1 MSEILRDR
9 TSSLN
14 LQSIEVFC
22 EVVKS
27 RSFSKGAERL
37 SISQSAASQ
46 QVANLEQVL
55 GLKLLDRS
63 YRPLQVTEDGEL
75 YYRGCQQLLEGYRGV
90 LDQIR
95 RKRNSAEGQVRV
107 VSIYSVGLHTL
118 DDFVRSYMQENSGST
133 VRLEYYHPVK
143 VYEAILNDEAEV
155 GVMSYPRSSRH
166 VEVIP
171 WLEEEM
177 VLACPSGHQ
186 LAKTKEIDAHR
197 LEGANF
203 VAFEKDLKIRR
214 EVDRFFRE
222 NEIQVNI
229 LSEFDNIGT
238 IKQALDISTA
248 VSILPAPGVARE
260 VERGIISEVRL
271 KGVNLRPPVG
281 IVVRKGRELTA
292 TARNFISFLMDSS
305 PGVLLESAG
314 EED

>member
-22 EVVKS
+22 EVVKR
-27 RSFSKGAERL
+27 RSFSKGAEVL

-75 YYRGCQQLLEGYRGV
+75 YYKGCQQLLEGYRGV
-90 LDQIR
+90 LNQIR

-118 DDFVRSYMQENSGST
+118 DDFVRSYMRENTGST
-133 VRLEYYHPVK
+133 VHLEYYHPVK

-166 VEVIP
+166 VEAIP

-177 VLACPSGHQ
+177 VLACPSGHP

-229 LSEFDNIGT
+229 LSEVDNIET

-271 KGVNLRPPVG
+271 KGVNLRRPVG

>member
-1 MSEILRDR
+1 
-9 TSSLN
+9 
-14 LQSIEVFC
+14 
-22 EVVKS
+22 
-27 RSFSKGAERL
+27 
-37 SISQSAASQ
+37 
-46 QVANLEQVL
+46 
-55 GLKLLDRS
+55 
-63 YRPLQVTEDGEL
+63 
-75 YYRGCQQLLEGYRGV
+75 
-90 LDQIR
+90 
-95 RKRNSAEGQVRV
+95 
-107 VSIYSVGLHTL
+107 
-118 DDFVRSYMQENSGST
+118 
-133 VRLEYYHPVK
+133 
-143 VYEAILNDEAEV
+143 
-155 GVMSYPRSSRH
+155 
-166 VEVIP
+166 
-171 WLEEEM
+171 M

-229 LSEFDNIGT
+229 LSEFDNIET

-260 VERGIISEVRL
+260 VERGLISEVRL
-271 KGVNLRPPVG
+271 KGVNLRRPVG

>member
-1 MSEILRDR
+1 MSEISRDR

-14 LQSIEVFC
+14 LQAIEVFC
-22 EVVKS
+22 EVVKR
-27 RSFSKGAERL
+27 RSFSKGAESL

-46 QVANLEQVL
+46 QVAHLEQVL

-75 YYRGCQQLLEGYRGV
+75 YYKGCQQLLTGYRGV

-118 DDFVRSYMQENSGST
+118 DDFVRSYMQENTGST

-166 VEVIP
+166 VEVTP

-177 VLACPSGHQ
+177 ILACPAGHP
-186 LAKTKEIDAHR
+186 LAKTGKIDAHR
-197 LEGANF
+197 LVGANF

-229 LSEFDNIGT
+229 LSEFDNIET

-248 VSILPAPGVARE
+248 VSILPAPSVARE

-271 KGVNLRPPVG
+271 NGVKLRRPVG

-292 TARNFISFLMDSS
+292 TAKNFISFLMSSS
-305 PGVLLESAG
+305 PGGPLQQAG
-314 EED
+314 GGS

>member
-14 LQSIEVFC
+14 LQAIEVFC
-22 EVVKS
+22 EVVKG

-75 YYRGCQQLLEGYRGV
+75 YYKGCLQLLEGYRGV

-118 DDFVRSYMQENSGST
+118 DDFVRRYMQENSGST

-143 VYEAILNDEAEV
+143 VYEAILADEAEV
-155 GVMSYPRSSRH
+155 GVMSYPRGSRH
-166 VEVIP
+166 VEVVP

-177 VLACPSGHQ
+177 ILACPSGHP
-186 LAKTKEIDAHR
+186 LAKTKRIDAHR
-197 LEGANF
+197 LAGANF

-222 NEIQVNI
+222 NGIEINI
-229 LSEFDNIGT
+229 QSEFDNIET

-248 VSILPAPGVARE
+248 VSILPAPSVARE
-260 VERGIISEVRL
+260 VERGIITEVRL
-271 KGVNLRPPVG
+271 KGVDLRRPVG
-281 IVVRKGRELTA
+281 IIVRKGRELTA
-292 TARNFISFLMDSS
+292 TAKNFISFLMGAS
-305 PGVLLESAG
+305 PGEPLEIAG
-314 EED
+314 EEG